1 MMISHRTIRLLVVLL
16 TVTTL
21 GALAEPAAAA
31 GLAASLRDRI
41 EGFIAERAGAPVDS
55 ISVPPLGDFELEGV
69 DPRAV
74 RIELSTRASGPLD
87 GAVAISVLISN
98 DERVLKRGVVT
109 ARVETTT
116 RVWVAARELPR
127 GARVTQSDFRLEELP
142 ARSVPKGAAHDL
154 DEMVGLQLRR
164 SLREGA
170 VVRSR
175 YLEPVS
181 LVERGQIVR
190 IVLRG
195 GGLEI
200 VGKGRAVTDG
210 AIGQQIKVVN
220 TDSRREVMGRVE
232 KDGSVYVD
240 L

>member
-1 MMISHRTIRLLVVLL
+1 MISHRPIGLLVALL
-16 TVTTL
+16 TLTVL
-21 GALAEPAAAA
+21 GALGEPAAAA
-31 GLAASLRDRI
+31 GLSASLRERI
-41 EGFIAERAGAPVDS
+41 EGFIAERAGAAVDS

-69 DPRAV
+69 DPRDV
-74 RIELSTRASGPLD
+74 RIELSTRARGPLD
-87 GAVAISVLISN
+87 GAVAISVLIAN

-127 GARVTQSDFRLEELP
+127 GARVMQSDLRLEQVP
-142 ARSVPKGAAHDL
+142 ARSVPKGATGNL
-154 DEMVGLQLRR
+154 DEMVGLELRR

-170 VVRSR
+170 VLRTR
-175 YLEPVS
+175 YLQPVS
-181 LVERGQIVR
+181 LVERGQLVR

-195 GGLEI
+195 GGIEI

-210 AIGQQIKVVN
+210 AFGEQIKVVN
-220 TDSRREVMGRVE
+220 TDSRREVIGRVE

>member
-1 MMISHRTIRLLVVLL
+1 MSHRIIHLLVALL
-16 TVTTL
+16 TVATL

-31 GLAASLRDRI
+31 GLSASLRTRI
-41 EGFIAERAGAPVDS
+41 EGFIAERAGGPVDS

-69 DPRAV
+69 DPGSV
-74 RIELSTRASGPLD
+74 RIELSTRQRGPFD
-87 GAVAISVLISN
+87 GAVAVSVVISN
-98 DERVLKRGVVT
+98 DEVVLKRGVVT

-116 RVWVAARELPR
+116 SVWVAARELSR
-127 GARVTQSDFRLEELP
+127 GTRVMESDLRLEQVP
-142 ARSVPKGAAHDL
+142 ARSVPKGAVGNL

-164 SLREGA
+164 SLQEGA
-170 VVRSR
+170 VLRTR

-181 LVERGQIVR
+181 LIERGQVVR

-195 GGLEI
+195 GGLQI

-210 AIGQQIKVVN
+210 AYGQQIKVVN
-220 TDSRREVMGRVE
+220 TDSRREVTGRVE

-240 L
+240 M